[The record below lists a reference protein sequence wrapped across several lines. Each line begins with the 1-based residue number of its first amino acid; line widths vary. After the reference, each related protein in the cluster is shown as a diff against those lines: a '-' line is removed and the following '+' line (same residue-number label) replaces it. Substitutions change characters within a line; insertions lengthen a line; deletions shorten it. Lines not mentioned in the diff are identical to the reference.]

1 MPLPQPERPEGENHM
16 NETPSLVLASIRKA
30 ARHLEELETLAPLIE
45 TIAGCLIDV
54 LRSGGKVMFCGNGGS
69 AADSQHLAAELEG
82 RFLIDRRPFA
92 AIALTTNTSTLT
104 AIGNDFGF
112 EAVFERQVRGLGSAR
127 DALVGISTSGNSPNV
142 LRALQAARE
151 MQMPTI
157 GFTGRAGGQ
166 MADLCDLCLRVPS
179 LSTPR
184 IQEMHILAGHIICEL
199 AERALA

>member
-1 MPLPQPERPEGENHM
+1 M
-16 NETPSLVLASIRKA
+16 NETPSLVLASIREA

-45 TIAGCLIDV
+45 TIAERLIGV

-112 EAVFERQVRGLGSAR
+112 EAVFERQVRGLGTPR
-127 DALVGISTSGNSPNV
+127 DALVAISTSGNSPNV
-142 LRALQAARE
+142 LRALQAARDIR
-151 MQMPTI
+151 MLTI
-157 GFTGRAGGQ
+157 GFTGGDGGQ
-166 MADLCDLCLRVPS
+166 MTALSDLCLRVPS
-179 LSTPR
+179 PSTPR
-184 IQEMHILAGHIICEL
+184 IQEMHILVGHIVCDL
-199 AERALA
+199 VERALA